1 MTSPVGM
8 SSSLGREES
17 GITFLENLGEVCF
30 YSKRWVRSA
39 STDGKKVTRWL
50 TKSICRL
57 LDGKAG
63 IFISFSEKAPHV
75 FLTFLAF
82 LNAFLWVQG
91 PLCPSPSLPVQ
102 SQGDPSPLASMS
114 TCTLVPTQRHSLSHI
129 WQEGEYIRYYKSVY
143 NLIML
148 YKIVYK

>member
-1 MTSPVGM
+1 M

-82 LNAFLWVQG
+82 LNAFL
-91 PLCPSPSLPVQ
+91 
-102 SQGDPSPLASMS
+102 
-114 TCTLVPTQRHSLSHI
+114 
-129 WQEGEYIRYYKSVY
+129 
-143 NLIML
+143 
-148 YKIVYK
+148 